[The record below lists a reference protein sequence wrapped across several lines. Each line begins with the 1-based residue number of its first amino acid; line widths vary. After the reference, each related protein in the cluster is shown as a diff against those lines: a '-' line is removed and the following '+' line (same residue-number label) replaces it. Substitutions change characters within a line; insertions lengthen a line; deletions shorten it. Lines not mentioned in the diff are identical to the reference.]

1 MKSILPVTKLS
12 LLFGT
17 LLLVAAAFFISPA
30 LPQTRERTVGPSR
43 TEANIKVADI
53 IKTDV
58 DLVTIDALVLQK
70 NTARVVGSLKQ
81 EDFLVSEDGSKQT
94 ITHFSQDTLPL
105 SVLLLIDRGGCL
117 DPFGEEVRRA
127 ANDALSQLKPSDEV
141 AVMTYH
147 DTAELRQSFTHDRL
161 LLERA
166 INYVPPHDE
175 RANHCL
181 NIAFDDAAN
190 YMMKAGNPSGRRV
203 IVVITG
209 VTRNWDC
216 RSGPSGT
223 TASHTVFESG
233 SVVSA
238 IIPKTP
244 EQVAENGMMRWA
256 TRMGRLGGV
265 SYLDIQKLADE
276 TGGEILRDKPEEL
289 DHTFNTLITH
299 LRTRYSFSFVSTNKK
314 RDGTLRKLKIDLADG
329 VEKSQGRLVVKAR
342 KSYVAPKEEP
352 KPTNRRKNAQEAQFS
367 CAFCAILWQHSALFF
382 QV

>member
-1 MKSILPVTKLS
+1 MKSILPGAKLS
-12 LLFGT
+12 LLLAA
-17 LLLVAAAFFISPA
+17 LLLVVAGLLISPA
-30 LPQTRERTVGPSR
+30 LPQTRERTVSPNR

-81 EDFLVSEDGSKQT
+81 EDFLISEDGSKQT

-117 DPFGEEVRRA
+117 DPFGENVRRA

-147 DTAELRQSFTHDRL
+147 DTAELRQGFTHDRI

-203 IVVITG
+203 IVARVVWRKG
-209 VTRNWDC
+209 VKAGLQSEERVPIEEIVSLAQSPGLQLTPRGRPAYERRRRPRTNRNS
-216 RSGPSGT
+216 RLRARALEF
-223 TASHTVFESG
+223 ASVAIIGASLAGAAFGLIEQALGRPFAAAQSAP
-233 SVVSA
+233 VVS
-238 IIPKTP
+238 
-244 EQVAENGMMRWA
+244 R
-256 TRMGRLGGV
+256 
-265 SYLDIQKLADE
+265 
-276 TGGEILRDKPEEL
+276 
-289 DHTFNTLITH
+289 
-299 LRTRYSFSFVSTNKK
+299 
-314 RDGTLRKLKIDLADG
+314 
-329 VEKSQGRLVVKAR
+329 
-342 KSYVAPKEEP
+342 
-352 KPTNRRKNAQEAQFS
+352 
-367 CAFCAILWQHSALFF
+367 
-382 QV
+382 

>member
-1 MKSILPVTKLS
+1 MKSPRLW
-12 LLFGT
+12 
-17 LLLVAAAFFISPA
+17 LLLITLILALLISPA
-30 LPQTRERTVGPSR
+30 LPQTRERTVGPNR
-43 TEANIKVADI
+43 TEANVKVADI

-70 NTARVVGSLKQ
+70 NTARVVGGLKQ
-81 EDFLVSEDGSKQT
+81 EDFFLSEDGNRQT

-127 ANDALSQLKPSDEV
+127 AKDALSRLKPTDEV

-147 DTAELRQSFTHDRL
+147 DTAELRQGFTHDRI

-203 IVVITG
+203 IVVVTG

-216 RSGPSGT
+216 RNGPST
-223 TASHTVFESG
+223 KTVEHTVFESG

-244 EQVAENGMMRWA
+244 EQVAENGVMRWA
-256 TRMGRLGGV
+256 TRFGRLAGAP
-265 SYLDIQKLADE
+265 YIDIQKLADE

-289 DHTFNTLITH
+289 DQTFNTLITH
-299 LRTRYSFSFVSTNKK
+299 LRTRYNFSFVSTNKK
-314 RDGTLRKLKIDLADG
+314 RDGTVRKLKIDLANG
-329 VEKSQGRLVVKAR
+329 LEKSQGRLVVKAR
-342 KSYVAPKEEP
+342 KTYVAPKE
-352 KPTNRRKNAQEAQFS
+352 
-367 CAFCAILWQHSALFF
+367 
-382 QV
+382 

>member
-1 MKSILPVTKLS
+1 MKSIPPSSKLS
-12 LLFGT
+12 LL
-17 LLLVAAAFFISPA
+17 LIILILA
-30 LPQTRERTVGPSR
+30 LTVFSQTRERTVTPNR

-70 NTARVVGSLKQ
+70 NTARVVGGLKQ
-81 EDFLVSEDGSKQT
+81 EDFLLAEDGSRQT

-105 SVLLLIDRGGCL
+105 SVLLLIDRGDCL

-127 ANDALSQLKPSDEV
+127 AKDALSRLKPTDEV

-147 DTAELRQSFTHDRL
+147 DTAELRQGFTHDRI

-203 IVVITG
+203 IVVVTG

-216 RSGPSGT
+216 RSGPSNKSVT
-223 TASHTVFESG
+223 HTVFESG

-244 EQVAENGMMRWA
+244 EQIAENGVMRWA
-256 TRMGRLGGV
+256 TRFGKLAGAP
-265 SYLDIQKLADE
+265 YIDIQKLADE

-289 DHTFNTLITH
+289 DQTFNTLITH
-299 LRTRYSFSFVSTNKK
+299 LRTRYNFSFVSTNKK
-314 RDGTLRKLKIDLADG
+314 RDGTVRKLKLDLADG
-329 VEKSQGRLVVKAR
+329 VEKSQGRLVIKAR
-342 KSYVAPKEEP
+342 RSYVAPK
-352 KPTNRRKNAQEAQFS
+352 N
-367 CAFCAILWQHSALFF
+367 
-382 QV
+382 

>member
-1 MKSILPVTKLS
+1 MKSIPLSAKLS
-12 LLFGT
+12 ILLVT
-17 LLLVAAAFFISPA
+17 LLLIIAGSLISPA
-30 LPQTRERTVGPSR
+30 LTQTRQRTVTATPA
-43 TEANIKVADI
+43 EANIKVADT

-58 DLVTIDALVLQK
+58 DLVTVDALVLQK

-81 EDFLVSEDGSKQT
+81 ADFLVSEDGSRQT
-94 ITHFSQDTLPL
+94 ITHFSQDSLPL

-117 DPFGEEVRRA
+117 DPFGEEVRSA
-127 ANDALSQLKPSDEV
+127 AKDALSRLKANDEV

-147 DTAELRQSFTHDRL
+147 DTAELRQGFTHDRM

-190 YMMKAGNPSGRRV
+190 YMMKAGNPAGRRV
-203 IVVITG
+203 IVVVTG

-216 RSGPSGT
+216 RSGPSNKS
-223 TASHTVFESG
+223 AMHTVFESG
-233 SVVSA
+233 SVVSG

-244 EQVAENGMMRWA
+244 VQAAENGMMRWA

-265 SYLDIQKLADE
+265 NYLDIQKLADE
-276 TGGEILRDKPEEL
+276 TGGELLRDKPEEL
-289 DHTFNTLITH
+289 DRTFNTLIDH

-314 RDGTLRKLKIDLADG
+314 RDGAVRKLKIDLADA
-329 VEKSQGRLVVKAR
+329 VEKSQGHLVVKAR
-342 KSYVAPKEEP
+342 KSYVAPKE
-352 KPTNRRKNAQEAQFS
+352 
-367 CAFCAILWQHSALFF
+367 
-382 QV
+382 

>member
-1 MKSILPVTKLS
+1 MKSILPGTKLS
-12 LLFGT
+12 LL
-17 LLLVAAAFFISPA
+17 LVALVLIVAGLLISPA
-30 LPQTRERTVGPSR
+30 LPQTRQRTVTATPA
-43 TEANIKVADI
+43 EANIKVADT
-53 IKTDV
+53 IKTDI
-58 DLVTIDALVLQK
+58 DLITIDALVLQK
-70 NTARVVGSLKQ
+70 NTARVVGDLKQ
-81 EDFLVSEDGSKQT
+81 ENFLISEDGAKQT

-117 DPFGEEVRRA
+117 DPFGENVRRA

-147 DTAELRQSFTHDRL
+147 DTAELRQGFTHDRI

-166 INYVPPHDE
+166 IDYVPPHDE

-216 RSGPSGT
+216 RSGPSGKS
-223 TASHTVFESG
+223 AMHTVFESG

-244 EQVAENGMMRWA
+244 EQVAENGFMRWA
-256 TRMGRLGGV
+256 TTMGRIGGV
-265 SYLDIQKLADE
+265 HYLDIQKLADE

-289 DHTFNTLITH
+289 DHTFNMLITH

-342 KSYVAPKEEP
+342 KSYVAPKE
-352 KPTNRRKNAQEAQFS
+352 
-367 CAFCAILWQHSALFF
+367 
-382 QV
+382 